1 MNNGYFQLAIL
12 ELFLFSAGLGYF
24 WYFSKQPGDI
34 VLKLKPETT
43 RSYVYLSVK
52 HEDNGS
58 TSTDTVRA
66 PGKLYKKSPGMYM
79 IETIDPDIV
88 YFSSEVY
95 LKPTRSETLLIP
107 VNLNASSLTIQ
118 SEPAGAD
125 IWINGIQTTKTPYK
139 FEVLTGDTVILD
151 LKMTG
156 FQTYTDT
163 LVMMESKDLGIIPL
177 KKMFTVWISSRYA
190 DLKYNIYD
198 SDNLVVFSSRGS
210 RNIKLAQGRY
220 RIAYEIGEGQY
231 ETKTFL
237 LNYNS
242 TVLIP

>member
-1 MNNGYFQLAIL
+1 
-12 ELFLFSAGLGYF
+12 
-24 WYFSKQPGDI
+24 
-34 VLKLKPETT
+34 
-43 RSYVYLSVK
+43 
-52 HEDNGS
+52 
-58 TSTDTVRA
+58 
-66 PGKLYKKSPGMYM
+66 M

-95 LKPTRSETLLIP
+95 LEPTRSETLLIP

-163 LVMMESKDLGIIPL
+163 LVIMESKDLGIIPL

-190 DLKYNIYD
+190 DIKYNIYD

-231 ETKTFL
+231 ETKTFS